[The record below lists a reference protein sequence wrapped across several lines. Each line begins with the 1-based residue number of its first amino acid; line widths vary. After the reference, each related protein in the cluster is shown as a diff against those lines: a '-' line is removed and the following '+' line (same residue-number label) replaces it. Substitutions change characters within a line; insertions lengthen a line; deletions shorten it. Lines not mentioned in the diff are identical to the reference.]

1 MFVFV
6 ICVGLMAPQGYS
18 AFACAAAMFKWR
30 HEESPNVVSQ
40 NERIPFPK
48 VVSKK
53 GVGVFV
59 RRCFLAIRVIFCL
72 MYHFRHV
79 GI

>member
-53 GVGVFV
+53 ALVYLFAVAFLLFV
-59 RRCFLAIRVIFCL
+59 LSFV
-72 MYHFRHV
+72 
-79 GI
+79 